1 MSSMVTTCPHC
12 QTTFRVTAEQLNARQ
27 GEVRCGH
34 CLRIFNAFDA
44 LAQEQI
50 DTTIPDEFLLDVTP
64 PLNET
69 PKAARPAAEPE
80 EIEITFYDAL
90 AGSEEVTVGAPAAG
104 VPLTT
109 ETTIV
114 ILPPTEQEPSAPGEA
129 AQPPQSVSAE
139 PLPEN
144 EIPELEQHGA
154 VVDEFDDIM
163 AEQPIDIDLAPPPT
177 PNVPGVTV
185 PGEETAAAPP
195 EGGAS
200 AGLQSS
206 AKNEKM
212 PADGLLPD
220 ESEASPAFTGSYIHH
235 PIPLRKRHTG
245 RWVLA
250 NLVLLLCLAGQA
262 VYEFRSQI
270 AAGYPAS
277 QPYLQAA
284 CRQLRCT
291 LPLPHDLSA
300 LDITASELQALPQRP
315 DIILLTMVLR
325 NQSGMPQAWPMIE
338 VTFTDSDD
346 QPVARRQLK
355 PSNYLPPA
363 RSPASG
369 FAAHSETPLE
379 LYISTGSIQPT
390 GYRLLLL

>member
-69 PKAARPAAEPE
+69 LKAARPAAEPE

-90 AGSEEVTVGAPAAG
+90 AGSEEVTVGAPEAG

-114 ILPPTEQEPSAPGEA
+114 ILPPAEEEPPAPVEA
-129 AQPPQSVSAE
+129 AQPPQPASAE

-154 VVDEFDDIM
+154 VDEFDDLM

-177 PNVPGVTV
+177 PNVPDVTV
-185 PGEETAAAPP
+185 PGEETAA
-195 EGGAS
+195 
-200 AGLQSS
+200 
-206 AKNEKM
+206 
-212 PADGLLPD
+212 
-220 ESEASPAFTGSYIHH
+220 FTGGYIHH

-250 NLVLLLCLAGQA
+250 NLALLLCLAGQA
-262 VYEFRSQI
+262 AYEFRSQI

-338 VTFTDSDD
+338 VTFTDSDE

-363 RSPASG
+363 KNPAGG